1 MPCCSNSAN
10 IYFYELYSFFYQKW
24 PPLMMLD
31 LKHYLLFPYT
41 ALAAIQLLG
50 RHCTIVDF
58 TRGNELGL

>member
-1 MPCCSNSAN
+1 
-10 IYFYELYSFFYQKW
+10 
-24 PPLMMLD
+24 MMLD